1 MAFNPLNQGGPAPMN
16 PYTGSPTAPRGSVS
30 PGGGMPQTGAGGI
43 PVKRRAQAEPQ
54 GIKGTKRRSRTR
66 RGGRP
71 SGAPPPNL
79 PKAAPMPQTP
89 MPSESSPLGVDWSVS
104 RGLGNGGY

>member
-16 PYTGSPTAPRGSVS
+16 PYTGSPTAQRGSAS
-30 PGGGMPQTGAGGI
+30 TGGGMPRTAAGGM
-43 PVKRRAQAEPQ
+43 PVKRRAQAQPQ

-71 SGAPPPNL
+71 LGDKADKF
-79 PKAAPMPQTP
+79 PKEAPMPQTP